1 MTKKIFEKLLAQKD
15 LSIDESAILME
26 EIMNGN
32 VNNSLL
38 AGILTSMRLKGVTSL
53 EIAGFAKVMREK
65 SLKIKSTNGEAIDVC
80 GTGGDKSGTFNI
92 STAVAFV
99 VAGAGVKVAKHGNRS
114 ISSKSGSADVLKEL
128 GVNITLPR
136 EISEKAL
143 EEIGITFLFAPQ
155 YHPAM
160 KHAAPVRK
168 ELGIRTV
175 FNMLGPLTNPASV
188 NKQMIGTFS
197 NEAASLMAEA
207 ATHLNFERVC
217 FLCNENKYDEIL
229 LNGKTEIFEY
239 NGNGKIKNY
248 QISNKTFGY
257 DTVELNEIKGGSAEI
272 NAKIIEDIFNG
283 TNTNGGFT
291 TVVANA
297 AMALYCSKYSDDL
310 SVCQN
315 TAEDSIVN
323 GAAKNKLEELIKF
336 SNKFS

>member
-1 MTKKIFEKLLAQKD
+1 MTKNIFEKLLTQND
-15 LSIDESAILME
+15 LSLNESVLLME

-32 VNNSLL
+32 VNNSML

-53 EIAGFAKVMREK
+53 EIAGFAKVMRAK
-65 SLKIKSTNGEAIDVC
+65 SLKIKSDDNEAIDVC

-99 VAGAGVKVAKHGNRS
+99 AAGAGAKVAKHGNSS

-128 GVNITLPR
+128 GVNINLPPDA
-136 EISEKAL
+136 SERAL

-155 YHPAM
+155 YHPTM

-168 ELGIRTV
+168 ELGIRTI
-175 FNMLGPLTNPASV
+175 FNMLGPLTNPAGV

-197 NEAASLMAEA
+197 NEAARLMAEA

-217 FLCNENKYDEIL
+217 FLCNENKFDEIL

-248 QISNKTFGY
+248 QITNEAFDY
-257 DTVELNEIKGGSAEI
+257 DTVELNEIKGGSADI

-283 TNTNGGFT
+283 SNTTGCFT
-291 TVVANA
+291 TVAVNA

-310 SVCQN
+310 SACQDA
-315 TAEDSIVN
+315 AENSIKN
-323 GAAKNKLEELIKF
+323 GAAKNKLEELKEF